1 MITNPAPGA
10 ENPGAENPGAENPVL
25 AEVVRSGF
33 VESRH
38 RGAAAGL
45 AAGGDIAE
53 QSGDIDTPVFPRSSN
68 KPLQAVAMV
77 RCGLDLTGE
86 LLSLAAASHAGE
98 DFHVDGVR
106 KILSSAGL
114 TEDDLRC
121 PASLPLDETT
131 AQRVLAA
138 GEGKT
143 RIRMNCSGKHA
154 AMLATSVR
162 NGWPTASYLDPAH
175 PLQVRIKESVA
186 ELAGEPVAA
195 TGIDGCG
202 APLFAISLHGLARAF
217 RTLVLA
223 DPGSPERE
231 VADAMRAYPAWMSG
245 TTRDD
250 RRLMDAV
257 PGTLCKGGAEGVQA
271 FALPVPGGAIAG
283 AIKIDDGA
291 ARASFPV
298 AVALLRSLGAVVP
311 GDVGTVPVTGGDAVV
326 GEVRPLRPAPAM
338 TGPRY
343 DRPPL

>member
-1 MITNPAPGA
+1 MIFNPVAD
-10 ENPGAENPGAENPVL
+10 NPVL
-25 AEVVRSGF
+25 AEVVRSDF

-38 RGAAAGL
+38 RGAVAGL
-45 AAGGDIAE
+45 AAGGNIAI
-53 QSGDIDTPVFPRSSN
+53 QKGDISTPIFPRSSN
-68 KPLQAVAMV
+68 KPLQAVAML

-106 KILSSAGL
+106 KILSSGGL

-121 PASLPLDETT
+121 PASLPLDEPT
-131 AQRVLAA
+131 AHRLIAA
-138 GEGKT
+138 GQGKT

-175 PLQVRIKESVA
+175 PLQQAIKAVVA

-195 TGIDGCG
+195 TGVDGCG

-223 DPGSPERE
+223 DPGTPERE

-257 PGTLCKGGAEGVQA
+257 PGVLSKGGAEGVQA
-271 FALPVPGGAIAG
+271 FALPVAGGAIAG
-283 AIKIDDGA
+283 AVKIDDGA
-291 ARASFPV
+291 PRASFPV
-298 AVALLRSLGAVVP
+298 AIALLRALGAPTPGQPLPGEPLPGEPAPGEPAPGESVP
-311 GDVGTVPVTGGDAVV
+311 GGLGTVPVTGGDAVV
-326 GEVRPLRPAPAM
+326 GEVRPLPF
-338 TGPRY
+338 
-343 DRPPL
+343 

>member
-1 MITNPAPGA
+1 MIT
-10 ENPGAENPGAENPVL
+10 NPVL
-25 AEVVRSGF
+25 AEVVRSDF

-38 RGAAAGL
+38 RGAVAGL
-45 AAGGDIAE
+45 AANGDIAVHN
-53 QSGDIDTPVFPRSSN
+53 GDIDTPVFPRSSN
-68 KPLQAVAMV
+68 KPLQAVAML

-98 DFHVDGVR
+98 DFHVEGVR

-121 PASLPLDETT
+121 PASLPLDEAT
-131 AQRVLAA
+131 AHRLIAA

-162 NGWPTASYLDPAH
+162 NGWPVASYLDPAH
-175 PLQVRIKESVA
+175 PLQVRIKETVA

-195 TGIDGCG
+195 TGVDGCG
-202 APLFAISLHGLARAF
+202 APLFAFSLHGLAHSF

-223 DPGSPERE
+223 EPGTPERE

-245 TTRDD
+245 TTRHD
-250 RRLMDAV
+250 RLLMDAV

-271 FALPVPGGAIAG
+271 FALPVPYGNRQGGNGQGGAIAG
-283 AIKIDDGA
+283 AVKIDDGA
-291 ARASFPV
+291 PRASFPV
-298 AVALLRSLGAVVP
+298 AVALLRTLGVPIPGDLGAVA
-311 GDVGTVPVTGGDAVV
+311 VTGGDAVV
-326 GEVRPLRPAPAM
+326 GEVRPVAMGPA
-338 TGPRY
+338 TLLCDQRWPR
-343 DRPPL
+343 